1 MRNGDRLPTT
11 QNERLAVVETQV
23 TELRKAFEE
32 HKDHTNEEFD
42 NVNKK
47 LDDLLALRNKGAG
60 VFWLVSGL
68 LGTGIVGMVFQLIS
82 WFRGN

>member
-1 MRNGDRLPTT
+1 MTVQG
-11 QNERLAVVETQV
+11 ERLVRVEV
-23 TELRKAFEE
+23 EVRELKKVFEE
-32 HKDHTNEEFD
+32 HKEHTNNELD
-42 NVNKK
+42 NINNK

-68 LGTGIVGMVFQLIS
+68 LGSAVIGTIFQFIS